1 VEKSEKDQYLKEKS
15 LEELKLEN
23 DRLKSQQSFVRDKLN
38 EKHLKMQELKLEIGD
53 YKRQNTDLND
63 KIKAFEGL
71 QGRLQDIEVGLS
83 EKEKSYSSNMIE
95 MALSERSKEIYV
107 LQRECEDLKIENDE
121 KSEQIINL
129 NNQMKHLKTEL
140 QKASKDRQRLEEK
153 FEDLSNKMDD
163 KFSHMMAALGVL
175 KDICN
180 RPAQCEATTP
190 RNPSR
195 FQVGK
200 KTPMVPKP
208 PRTSLAR
215 SAKNNNNNRNTYI
228 PKH

>member
-1 VEKSEKDQYLKEKS
+1 M
-15 LEELKLEN
+15 EEFKIEN
-23 DRLKSQQSFVRDKLN
+23 DRLKSQQSFVRDQLN
-38 EKHLKMQELKLEIGD
+38 EKHQKIQELKLEIGD

-121 KSEQIINL
+121 KSEQIANL
-129 NNQMKHLKTEL
+129 NTQMKRLKMEL
-140 QKASKDRQRLEEK
+140 LKASVDRKRLEVK
-153 FEDLSNKMDD
+153 IEDMSNKMDD
-163 KFSHMMAALGVL
+163 QFSQMMAVL
-175 KDICN
+175 KDTCN
-180 RPAQCEATTP
+180 RPAQYEATTP
-190 RNPSR
+190 RNVSR
-195 FQVGK
+195 PQVGK
-200 KTPMVPKP
+200 KTSMGLKP
-208 PRTSLAR
+208 PKTGLAQT
-215 SAKNNNNNRNTYI
+215 AKNNNNNRNTYI